1 MITVTIII
9 ACGML
14 GGALLLNF
22 LHLLRGPLLADRI
35 LALDTLYITAIALLL
50 LLDMHW
56 QQTLYFEAAL
66 LIAVFGFISTVA
78 LAKFRTRGAVIE

>member
-1 MITVTIII
+1 MIALAIII

-22 LHLLRGPLLADRI
+22 LRLLRGPLLADRI

-50 LLDMHW
+50 LFDMRW

>member
-1 MITVTIII
+1 MIALAIII

-22 LHLLRGPLLADRI
+22 LRLLRGPLLADRI

>member
-1 MITVTIII
+1 MIALAIII

-22 LHLLRGPLLADRI
+22 LCLLRGPLLADRI